1 MRALSS
7 IGSCRL
13 YSSRVLIRSS
23 SSKYLIHAC
32 MMWFFQVKPKGVPL
46 LNHHPW
52 KKENVV
58 V

>member
-1 MRALSS
+1 
-7 IGSCRL
+7 
-13 YSSRVLIRSS
+13 
-23 SSKYLIHAC
+23 
-32 MMWFFQVKPKGVPL
+32 MMWFFQVKPQGVPL